1 MVTCVTSYSRHS
13 REPVILSSCSPT
25 MSNNHQWY
33 HQNNQQYPRNDGRQR
48 QPDRQGAGYAG
59 TPPDAVQNGQ
69 RLLAVYPPASAT
81 PTHHGKTFFFWF
93 RKDMCIEIYGIVSRH
108 ISNMTLTAAPT
119 FPQTQY
125 YNDQGSTYPQG
136 NPPPYSEYDQQL
148 RYLSSSNV
156 PADDSGYWENTR
168 NDAVRMLNEQAG
180 PYVLNTR
187 I

>member
-1 MVTCVTSYSRHS
+1 MAGSANQILRALVTLEQPQMQSRMDRGFSQSTHRHLRPPRTMV
-13 REPVILSSCSPT
+13 
-25 MSNNHQWY
+25 
-33 HQNNQQYPRNDGRQR
+33 G
-48 QPDRQGAGYAG
+48 
-59 TPPDAVQNGQ
+59 
-69 RLLAVYPPASAT
+69 
-81 PTHHGKTFFFWF
+81 FFFLVGNDVF
-93 RKDMCIEIYGIVSRH
+93 VEIYGVVSRH

-125 YNDQGSTYPQG
+125 YNDQRSTYPQG
-136 NPPPYSEYDQQL
+136 NPPPYSEYDQQI
-148 RYLSSSNV
+148 RYLASSNA

>member
-1 MVTCVTSYSRHS
+1 
-13 REPVILSSCSPT
+13 

-48 QPDRQGAGYAG
+48 QPAPQGAGYAG
-59 TPPDAVQNGQ
+59 TAPDAVQNGQ

-81 PTHHGKTFFFWF
+81 PTHHGKLFSWF
-93 RKDMCIEIYGIVSRH
+93 GTDVFAEMYALVSRH

-148 RYLSSSNV
+148 RYLASSNV
-156 PADDSGYWENTR
+156 SADDSGYWENTR

>member
-1 MVTCVTSYSRHS
+1 MAGSAKQILRALVMLEHPQMRFRMDRGFSRSTHPHLRPRRTMV
-13 REPVILSSCSPT
+13 
-25 MSNNHQWY
+25 
-33 HQNNQQYPRNDGRQR
+33 
-48 QPDRQGAGYAG
+48 
-59 TPPDAVQNGQ
+59 
-69 RLLAVYPPASAT
+69 RL
-81 PTHHGKTFFFWF
+81 FFWF
-93 RKDMCIEIYGIVSRH
+93 GNDICIEIYGAVSRH

-148 RYLSSSNV
+148 RYLSSSSV